1 MTIMII
7 ERMMKLTSEELKNEL
22 NKQRE
27 REIYDASIT
36 EYLRVKK
43 LVADSGALTHDECCD
58 IAFEICKS
66 MGVFDAG
73 PIGRMRL

>member
-1 MTIMII
+1 MK
-7 ERMMKLTSEELKNEL
+7 KLTSEELRKEM

-27 REIYDASIT
+27 REIYDAAIA

-43 LVADSGALTHDECCD
+43 LVADSGTLTHDECCD

-73 PIGRMRL
+73 PLGRCR

>member
-1 MTIMII
+1 M
-7 ERMMKLTSEELKNEL
+7 TSEELKEQL

-27 REIYDASIT
+27 IEVYDRCVK

-58 IAFEICKS
+58 IALLICRS
-66 MGVFDAG
+66 RGVFDLG
-73 PIGRMRL
+73 PNMMGRM

>member
-1 MTIMII
+1 M
-7 ERMMKLTSEELKNEL
+7 TSEELKQEL
-22 NKQRE
+22 SKQAE
-27 REIYDASIT
+27 RELYDDMVK

-43 LVADSGALTHDECCD
+43 IIADSGALTHDECCE

-73 PIGRMRL
+73 PIGRMRA

>member
-1 MTIMII
+1 MT
-7 ERMMKLTSEELKNEL
+7 SDELRKEL

-27 REIYDASIT
+27 REIYDAAIT

-73 PIGRMRL
+73 PLGRYR

>member
-1 MTIMII
+1 M
-7 ERMMKLTSEELKNEL
+7 TSEELKEEFK
-22 NKQRE
+22 KQRE
-27 REIYDASIT
+27 REIYDAAIT

-73 PIGRMRL
+73 PLGRCR

>member
-1 MTIMII
+1 
-7 ERMMKLTSEELKNEL
+7 MKLTSDELRNEL

-27 REIYDASIT
+27 RERYDAAIA

-43 LVADSGALTHDECCD
+43 LVSDSGALTHDECCD

-73 PIGRMRL
+73 PIGRMRA

>member
-1 MTIMII
+1 MI
-7 ERMMKLTSEELKNEL
+7 KLTSEELRNEL

-27 REIYDASIT
+27 REIYDAAIT

-58 IAFEICKS
+58 IALEICKS
-66 MGVFDAG
+66 IGVFDAG
-73 PIGRMRL
+73 PIGRMRS

>member
-1 MTIMII
+1 M
-7 ERMMKLTSEELKNEL
+7 TSEELREEL

-27 REIYDASIT
+27 REKYDAAIA

-43 LVADSGALTHDECCD
+43 LVAGSGSLTHDECCG
-58 IAFEICKS
+58 IALEICKG

-73 PIGRMRL
+73 PLGRMRA

>member
-1 MTIMII
+1 MK
-7 ERMMKLTSEELKNEL
+7 KLTSEELRKEM

-27 REIYDASIT
+27 REIYDAAIA

-43 LVADSGALTHDECCD
+43 LVADSGTLTHDECCD

-66 MGVFDAG
+66 MSVFDAG
-73 PIGRMRL
+73 PLGRCR

>member
-1 MTIMII
+1 
-7 ERMMKLTSEELKNEL
+7 MMKLTSEELRNEL

-27 REIYDASIT
+27 REIYDAAIA

-66 MGVFDAG
+66 KGVFDAG
-73 PIGRMRL
+73 PIGRMRA

>member
-1 MTIMII
+1 M
-7 ERMMKLTSEELKNEL
+7 TSEELRNEL

-27 REIYDASIT
+27 REIYDAAIA

-73 PIGRMRL
+73 PLGRLQR

>member
-1 MTIMII
+1 MMKLA
-7 ERMMKLTSEELKNEL
+7 ERTMKLTSEELRNEL

-27 REIYDASIT
+27 REIYDAAIT

-58 IAFEICKS
+58 IALELCIGK
-66 MGVFDAG
+66 GIFDTTL
-73 PIGRMRL
+73 RHR

>member
-1 MTIMII
+1 
-7 ERMMKLTSEELKNEL
+7 MMKLTSEELRNEL

-27 REIYDASIT
+27 REIYDAAID

-43 LVADSGALTHDECCD
+43 LVADSGTLTHDECCD

-73 PIGRMRL
+73 PLGRLQR

>member
-1 MTIMII
+1 MMKLT
-7 ERMMKLTSEELKNEL
+7 ERMMKLTSEELRNEL

-27 REIYDASIT
+27 RERYDAAIA

-43 LVADSGALTHDECCD
+43 LVVDSGALTHDECCA

-73 PIGRMRL
+73 PIGRMRA

>member
-1 MTIMII
+1 MT
-7 ERMMKLTSEELKNEL
+7 ERMMKLTSEELRNEL

-27 REIYDASIT
+27 RERYDAAIA

-73 PIGRMRL
+73 PIGRMRS

>member
-1 MTIMII
+1 M
-7 ERMMKLTSEELKNEL
+7 TSEELRDQL

-27 REIYDASIT
+27 IGVYDRCVK

-58 IAFEICKS
+58 IAILFCRS
-66 MGVFDAG
+66 RGVFDLG
-73 PIGRMRL
+73 PTFMSKLGGL